1 MRDFTRLQVWQKS
14 HALTVDVYQVTHS
27 FPSDERYGLTQQLR
41 RAAAS
46 IPANIAEGAGRR
58 TKSDFARFIDIAS
71 GSANEAL
78 YHMMLSR
85 DLLLLSESTYESLAI
100 RAVEVRRMLTSLA
113 QTLRSRSSEQELKT
127 ED

>member
-1 MRDFTRLQVWQKS
+1 MRDTDS
-14 HALTVDVYQVTHS
+14 HSS
-27 FPSDERYGLTQQLR
+27 FAGPLHRSQPTSPKV
-41 RAAAS
+41 RAV
-46 IPANIAEGAGRR
+46 
-58 TKSDFARFIDIAS
+58 KSDFARFIDIAS